1 VHGPL
6 AQRDGFSVHHL
17 QWTVTSDDIQ
27 QAPSLKINQ
36 SDTDLVTG
44 KVYDNLPLTFFA
56 KCAEDHGRSEVSSMS
71 IAKRQISDP
80 NSLQRLHSVLVASA
94 KAFAQKDTSW
104 NRLNSQSLQ
113 KIAHDSMIS
122 HDFTW
127 FHMMHILMHESSKSS
142 WDMWSIAWSWV
153 PGSKG
158 VWNLE
163 GAQPWEPPPSSS
175 PNSKWSSSR
184 PNLQGHCVALCGSA
198 SGYTES
204 FASCLAMS

>member
-1 VHGPL
+1 MCGRSWKIWIDLKRSEEVWSFVNVWVNSKE
-6 AQRDGFSVHHL
+6 ADQRSQLFA
-17 QWTVTSDDIQ
+17 
-27 QAPSLKINQ
+27 APSQRTRCQCQGVCTKRHVLKPF
-36 SDTDLVTG
+36 
-44 KVYDNLPLTFFA
+44 KFA
-56 KCAEDHGRSEVSSMS
+56 KF
-71 IAKRQISDP
+71 AK
-80 NSLQRLHSVLVASA
+80 
-94 KAFAQKDTSW
+94 KCTWF
-104 NRLNSQSLQ
+104 
-113 KIAHDSMIS
+113 

>member
-1 VHGPL
+1 MNCNIRWHPAGSITKDQPKWYWLSDRQSVWQL
-6 AQRDGFSVHHL
+6 ALNVFRKMCGRSWKIWSFVNVNSKEADQRSQLFA
-17 QWTVTSDDIQ
+17 
-27 QAPSLKINQ
+27 APSQRTRCQCQGVCTKRHVLKPF
-36 SDTDLVTG
+36 
-44 KVYDNLPLTFFA
+44 KFA
-56 KCAEDHGRSEVSSMS
+56 KF
-71 IAKRQISDP
+71 AK
-80 NSLQRLHSVLVASA
+80 NCTW
-94 KAFAQKDTSW
+94 F
-104 NRLNSQSLQ
+104 
-113 KIAHDSMIS
+113 